1 MKNVIL
7 ELFCVL
13 YLLFVSCETFQ
24 MDRSNEIFEIQSDID
39 NEATSKLA
47 LIQLEM
53 LRPQNPE
60 QQIAN
65 AFAAI
70 DSAGRRGAELIVL
83 PEGVN
88 LGAGGKLQYRQVAV
102 SIDSPLLEQV
112 AGKAQ
117 QYQCYI
123 VFPFIE
129 KETNRIFNSA
139 ALFGRSGN
147 LLGVYRKVHE
157 PRCVVLNEGVS
168 LGSDFPVF
176 DTDIGRIGILIC
188 YDTISPEPA
197 LIYGLTGVD
206 LIVYP
211 HMIQPLKNEYFHIT
225 TRAKAIDASLYI
237 AAAGWARPPEE
248 AGGPLSATC
257 LIDWEGTILA
267 QGSRIDPMIV
277 FHDVNLC
284 RPRITEG
291 LGVVEKAE
299 WRKLFWGER
308 RPLLYQ
314 KLIENNDEWRAWCPA
329 NEK

>member
-1 MKNVIL
+1 
-7 ELFCVL
+7 
-13 YLLFVSCETFQ
+13 
-24 MDRSNEIFEIQSDID
+24 MDRSNEIFEIQTDSDYGT
-39 NEATSKLA
+39 TSKLA

-70 DSAGRRGAELIVL
+70 DIAGRRGTDLIVL
-83 PEGVN
+83 PEGIN
-88 LGAGGKLQYRQVAV
+88 LGAGGKLRYRQVAV

-112 AGKAQ
+112 AGKAK
-117 QYQCYI
+117 QYQSYI
-123 VFPFIE
+123 IFPFIE
-129 KETNRIFNSA
+129 KDGNHIFNTA

-157 PRCVVLNEGVS
+157 PRCVVLDEAVS
-168 LGSDFPVF
+168 LGRDFPVF
-176 DTDIGRIGILIC
+176 DTDIGRIGIIIC

-197 LIYGLTGVD
+197 LIYGLMGVD

-257 LIDWEGTILA
+257 LIDWEGKILA
-267 QGSRIDPMIV
+267 QGSKIDPMIV
-277 FHDVNLC
+277 YKDVNLF

-299 WRKLFWGER
+299 WRKLLWGER